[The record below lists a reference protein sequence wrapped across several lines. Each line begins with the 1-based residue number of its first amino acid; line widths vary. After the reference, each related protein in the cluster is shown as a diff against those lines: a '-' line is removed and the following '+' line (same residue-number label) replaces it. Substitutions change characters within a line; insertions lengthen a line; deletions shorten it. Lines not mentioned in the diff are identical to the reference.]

1 MTGTFHAPLCHCPP
15 LHLAQP
21 PILEAFSHTSICH
34 APQLGLRKVPCS
46 HVEGQ
51 QGKQA
56 NLRPIRKSLVTQRV
70 ALATATEHWC
80 QPSGAHGLFLYPS
93 TTSGLTGF
101 TPFLP
106 RLHPDCTY
114 QQFLPP
120 FYPGFTLFWEG
131 KMCRGKKEGKNGVN
145 SFYPGVKTG

>member
-1 MTGTFHAPLCHCPP
+1 MTETFHAPLCHCPP

-21 PILEAFSHTSICH
+21 PILEAFSHTSIRH
-34 APQLGLRKVPCS
+34 TPQLGLRKVPCS

-93 TTSGLTGF
+93 TTSGLTVF

-106 RLHPDCTY
+106 HLHPNCTY

-120 FYPGFTLFWEG
+120 FIPVLPCFGRV
-131 KMCRGKKEGKNGVN
+131 KCVGVKRR
-145 SFYPGVKTG
+145 VKTG

>member
-1 MTGTFHAPLCHCPP
+1 MNETFHAPLCHCPP

-21 PILEAFSHTSICH
+21 PILEAFSHTSIRY
-34 APQLGLRKVPCS
+34 ASQSGLRKVPCS

-56 NLRPIRKSLVTQRV
+56 NLQPIRKSLVTQRV

-80 QPSGAHGLFLYPS
+80 QPSGAHGLFLSPS
-93 TTSGLTGF
+93 TTSGLTVF

-106 RLHPDCTY
+106 RLHPA
-114 QQFLPP
+114 
-120 FYPGFTLFWEG
+120 FTLIAPI
-131 KMCRGKKEGKNGVN
+131 N
-145 SFYPGVKTG
+145 SFYALFTPVLPRFGRVKCVGVKRRVKTG

>member
-1 MTGTFHAPLCHCPP
+1 MTETFHAPLCHCPP

-21 PILEAFSHTSICH
+21 PILEAFSHTSIRH

-93 TTSGLTGF
+93 KTSGLTVF
-101 TPFLP
+101 TLFLP
-106 RLHPDCTY
+106 R
-114 QQFLPP
+114 
-120 FYPGFTLFWEG
+120 FYPAFTLIAPI
-131 KMCRGKKEGKNGVN
+131 N
-145 SFYPGVKTG
+145 SFYPLFTPVLPHSGRVKCVGVKRRVKTG